1 MRVLV
6 DTSVWAEYFRRK
18 SRLPLMALEAL
29 SELIAADLL
38 VIIQPIRAEVL
49 SGHIKKGREQEVR
62 RALESIEP
70 ADLDWSAAETW
81 NQVVACAHASRER
94 DLPVLGIVDRMILL
108 AGEASNAKLWTLD
121 KPLEKVYLARGNSIQ
136 KV

>member
-18 SRLPLMALEAL
+18 SRLPRAALEAL

-38 VIIQPIRAEVL
+38 LIAQPIRAEVL

-62 RALESIEP
+62 LALESIEP

-81 NQVVACAHASRER
+81 NGIVACAQACRER
-94 DLPVLGIVDRMILL
+94 KLPVLGIVDRMILL
-108 AGEASNAKLWTLD
+108 AGEAASAKLWTLD
-121 KPLEKVYLARGNSIQ
+121 QALEKVYLARGNAIYQ
-136 KV
+136 V